1 MPAITSIGG
10 SNSRR
15 KSMMNTARS
24 LIRHVVVTNAVE
36 NKASL
41 KQLTAVKDQIDE
53 NTNNKLKDL
62 LNINKAGLADL
73 EKKIKE
79 SNDKLWIKIET
90 IDKTLVGRLSEL
102 EALFASRAAT
112 KYVEDSLKELED
124 RLKRIVV
131 SFYSDG
137 C

>member
-1 MPAITSIGG
+1 
-10 SNSRR
+10 
-15 KSMMNTARS
+15 
-24 LIRHVVVTNAVE
+24 VE

-53 NTNNKLKDL
+53 NTNSKLKDL
-62 LNINKAGLADL
+62 LNINKTGLADL
-73 EKKIKE
+73 DKKFKD

-112 KYVEDSLKELED
+112 KYVEDSLKELEE
-124 RLKRIVV
+124 RLKRIVET
-131 SFYSDG
+131 SYIDG